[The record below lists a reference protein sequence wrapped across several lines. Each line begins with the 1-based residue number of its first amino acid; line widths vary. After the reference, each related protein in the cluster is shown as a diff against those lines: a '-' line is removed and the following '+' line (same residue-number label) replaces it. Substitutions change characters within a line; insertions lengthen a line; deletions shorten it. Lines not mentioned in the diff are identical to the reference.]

1 MRERLPEYRSIWE
14 KVYNENGNIRVL
26 RGRKGCDREEEE
38 VILNGDTVRLI
49 QIDGTMTQYKRT
61 YSMTGDMLTI
71 RDARGKDMTIVNDAT
86 GRETSRTD
94 QDGETTTTSLSLI
107 HI

>member
-1 MRERLPEYRSIWE
+1 MTVSYTHLD
-14 KVYNENGNIRVL
+14 VYKR
-26 RGRKGCDREEEE
+26 
-38 VILNGDTVRLI
+38 
-49 QIDGTMTQYKRT
+49 QRT

-94 QDGETTTTSLSLI
+94 QDGETTTTSYLSLI